1 MRKNAARLPAAMVI
15 TMVAMPMV
23 VAVPA
28 VVTVPATAPVH
39 VGCRLLRILL
49 DGGRSAGAGQRERLC
64 VLGRC
69 GYYEQCANS
78 RKPQNFPHLHTSSP
92 WSFDVTSQRTVR
104 FESNPRCRNADR
116 KEIANDVNWE

>member
-1 MRKNAARLPAAMVI
+1 MTIVI

-49 DGGRSAGAGQRERLC
+49 DRGRSAGAGQRERLC
-64 VLGRC
+64 ALGRC

-78 RKPQNFPHLHTSSP
+78 RKRQNFPHLHTSSP

-104 FESNPRCRNADR
+104 FESNPRCSNADR
-116 KEIANDVNWE
+116 KEIADDVNWE